1 MSMFARLFFVL
12 LSVSLITGLQA
23 QDDRWDLRRCVEYG
37 FNNNI
42 NVRQA
47 EVQAQSS
54 EINYTQSTLQ
64 RVPSLSYG
72 LTHGFSFGRTLD
84 RTTNIYTDRSAMFQ
98 QMSVS
103 SNVLLFNF
111 NRLKNTEASS
121 ELTYE
126 ADKLN
131 IERIKNDIGL
141 NIAQLYLRALL
152 SYEQTEIA
160 RIVLEQT
167 KAQYRN
173 TRKLVDAG
181 SLPELNAAEL
191 EATVARD
198 SATYVQAKS
207 QAELDKLSLKALLTL
222 PADRP
227 FELVIPSIDQ
237 IPVENI
243 LLIRPDE
250 IYEIALKTQPQ
261 IRVNDLRKQAS
272 EKSLDAALAQMKP
285 SLSMFGQL
293 ASNFNQFLK
302 TSAGFQVTGEQA
314 TGAYAKTST
323 GVLPVYAP
331 TYSFNFSKRNFGE
344 YWSGYGKQ
352 LRDQFGQGVG
362 LSLNI
367 PFFNGGSARA
377 NANRAKLDI
386 KRSELNI
393 DRDKIQLKQDV
404 FTAYYSATGAY
415 QTFIAREK
423 ALATAVRSYE
433 LATKRYDLGVMQT
446 IEWLT
451 NQNNLTRAKVDK
463 VVAQYEYLFRMK
475 VLEFY
480 KGQGIKL

>member
-1 MSMFARLFFVL
+1 MFARFLFIL
-12 LSVSLITGLQA
+12 LSGSVVLGVKA
-23 QDDRWDLRRCVEYG
+23 QGDRWDLRRCVEYG
-37 FNNNI
+37 LKNNI

-47 EVQAQSS
+47 EVQALSS
-54 EINYTQSTLQ
+54 EINFNQSALQ
-64 RVPSLSYG
+64 RIPSLSYG
-72 LTHGFSFGRTLD
+72 ITHGFSFGRTLD
-84 RTTNIYTDRSAMFQ
+84 RTTNVFTDRSAMFQ

-111 NRLKNTEASS
+111 NRLKNTQASS
-121 ELTYE
+121 ELNYE

-152 SYEQTEIA
+152 SYEQIEIV

-181 SLPELNAAEL
+181 TLPELNAAEL

-198 SATYVQAKS
+198 SATYVQAKA
-207 QAELDKLSLKALLTL
+207 QAELDKLALKSLLTL
-222 PADRP
+222 PADAA
-227 FELVIPSIDQ
+227 FELIIPTVDQ

-243 LLIRPDE
+243 LAIRPDD
-250 IYEIALKTQPQ
+250 IFEIALMTQPQ
-261 IRVNDLRKQAS
+261 IRVNDLRLKAS
-272 EKSLDAALAQMKP
+272 EKSLDASRAQMMP
-285 SLSMFGQL
+285 TLSMFGQL

-302 TSAGFQVTGEQA
+302 TSNGVTITGEQT
-314 TGAYAKTST
+314 TGAYAKTPA
-323 GVLPVYAP
+323 GLLPIYAP
-331 TYSFNFSKRNFGE
+331 TYSINFANRTFDQ
-344 YWSGYGKQ
+344 YWNGYGKQ
-352 LRDQFGQGVG
+352 LRDQFGQGIG

-367 PFFNGGSARA
+367 PLFNGGSARA
-377 NANRAKLDI
+377 NADRAKLDI

-404 FTAYYSATGAY
+404 YTAYYSATGAH
-415 QTFIAREK
+415 QTFLAREK
-423 ALATAVRSYE
+423 AVATAMRSFE
-433 LATKRYDLGVMQT
+433 LATKRYDVGVMQT

-463 VVAQYEYLFRMK
+463 VVAQYEYIFRMK

>member
-1 MSMFARLFFVL
+1 MVL
-12 LSVSLITGLQA
+12 GLKA

-37 FNNNI
+37 FKNNI

-47 EVQAQSS
+47 EIQAQSS
-54 EINYTQSTLQ
+54 EVNFNQSTLQ
-64 RVPSLSYG
+64 RIPSLSYG
-72 LTHGFSFGRTLD
+72 VTHGFSFGRTLD
-84 RTTNIYTDRSAMFQ
+84 RTTNVYTDRSAMFE
-98 QMSVS
+98 QMNIS

-111 NRLKNTEASS
+111 NRLKNTQASS
-121 ELTYE
+121 GFTYE

-131 IERIKNDIGL
+131 VDKIKNDIGL

-152 SYEQTEIA
+152 SYEQIEIA
-160 RIVLEQT
+160 RIVFEQT

-207 QAELDKLSLKALLTL
+207 QAELDKLSLKSLLNL
-222 PADRP
+222 PADQA
-227 FELVIPSIDQ
+227 FELVIPTVDK

-243 LLIRPDE
+243 LTIRPDD

-261 IRVNDLRKQAS
+261 IKVNDLRLQAS
-272 EKSLDAALAQMKP
+272 EKSLEAAKAQMKP

-302 TSAGFQVTGEQA
+302 MSAGVQVTGEQA
-314 TGAYAKTST
+314 TGAYAKTPT
-323 GVLPVYAP
+323 GLLPVYAP
-331 TYSFNFSKRNFGE
+331 TYTFNFSKRNFGQ
-344 YWSGYGKQ
+344 YFDGYGKQ

-367 PFFNGGSARA
+367 PLFNGGSARA
-377 NANRAKLDI
+377 NADRAKLDI
-386 KRSELNI
+386 KRSTLNI
-393 DRDKIQLKQDV
+393 DRDKLQLKQDV
-404 FTAYYSATGAY
+404 YTAFYSATGAH
-415 QTFIAREK
+415 QTYLAREK
-423 ALATAVRSYE
+423 ALATAMRSFE
-433 LATKRYDLGVMQT
+433 LATKRYDVGVMQT

-463 VVAQYEYLFRMK
+463 VVAQYEYIFRMK